1 MDIIPTNTSTFE
13 GLVSKYAV
21 DAKKSAL
28 ENLAV
33 WLERMD
39 ALLYSE
45 KPYYLEV
52 VRVQRR
58 TVLTTIGL
66 LSFRRRYYKNEI
78 DGGYVCLLDSVI
90 KIPSVICNLIF
101 TIFSV
106 LIFTSVSYPL
116 FSFLLL
122 INP

>member
-28 ENLAV
+28 ENLAT

-39 ALLYSE
+39 ASLYSE
-45 KPYYLEV
+45 KPYYLKV

-90 KIPSVICNLIF
+90 KIPKRVK
-101 TIFSV
+101 
-106 LIFTSVSYPL
+106 
-116 FSFLLL
+116 
-122 INP
+122 